1 MGAKKSKCF
10 TRSGGLVAEGIRKHF
25 TFPALAYILLILDMQ
40 RYHLCQE
47 CKTRKTHIVD

>member
-1 MGAKKSKCF
+1 MQKKASVSQV
-10 TRSGGLVAEGIRKHF
+10 RSGGLVAEGIRKHF